1 MRRFHS
7 YLIPLLILVL
17 LPAILL
23 WPVLFAGKTLLPFDN
38 LFEWEPYRQFAE
50 QVGVTLPPHN
60 SLLSDLILENYVWK
74 KFIVECLRKGD
85 LPLWN
90 PYLFCGVPF
99 LAAGQ
104 HSAMYPFSLLF
115 YIMPI
120 VRAYGYFTWLQ
131 LVLAGLFT
139 YLFLRT
145 LRVSP
150 FGALVGAITYML
162 SAFMVVSV
170 VFTMIIAA
178 ACWLPWLLA
187 MLERIVQRWERGDER
202 APLLEMAGGAVGLGM
217 HLLAGHVEIAYY
229 VLLVMAYYALVRIAL
244 VWWGQ
249 ERGRGWAGAQAAGR
263 TGLWCLALVGLGMG
277 LGAVQYIP
285 LYELVT
291 RSFREGEVTYQQ
303 VVSWAYPIRRI
314 VAFLVPDFFGNPSQ
328 HQVFDLFRWKWVP
341 TTHNLYGQPVISTDW
356 GIKNYV
362 EGGAYLGILPLLLAA
377 VAVLSR
383 LTPHASRSTH
393 TTSRPTL
400 HASRFSE
407 SDNGSVIWIFA
418 LLAVVSLSFV
428 FGTPLYRLIFLLPGI
443 NQLHSPFRWVFPYT
457 FSLAVMAGL
466 GADVLAKGRN
476 PRSLPW
482 LGWGTLLVGMGTLAA
497 LALSRIFIGPLEPLL
512 RKAFIELAQAS
523 YTFASWELFYSY
535 EVRNLARLGL
545 LLAASGAVLLLSH
558 SNRAWHARWG
568 RLYPWHIAA
577 VALLGAD
584 LFLFGSGFNPA
595 ADPKLAEFKP
605 PVVDFL
611 QSDPD
616 LYRFTTLEWHDR
628 TFNANVGMYYG
639 LYDVRGYDSIIPKQ
653 YAEYMGLI
661 EHQGQLLYNRISPL
675 FGLHSLDSQLLDL
688 LNVKYILTT
697 QPLHHP
703 AWELVYDED
712 LMVYRNL
719 EFLPRAFVV
728 REARVYPSRQER
740 EEELRRINPRAYV
753 ILQEQPTLGLPMQD
767 HAGDCRATIAVYGPN
782 EVLIEAHMPDPG
794 FLVLLDSYF
803 PGWKAYISSKLKVE
817 SYKLDQPPTSSFE
830 LSTFDFQRET
840 EVHIYRANGNFRA
853 VQLPQGDWLVRF
865 KYTPL
870 SLKVGLYVSF
880 IAAVVCLLLVAIA
893 LWRRFYREE
902 VDRTAVQ
909 RLAKN
914 SLMPMFL
921 SLLNKGIDTA
931 FAMLMLRVLGP
942 EGAGKYA
949 FVIVVIGYF
958 DILTNFGLNTLLT
971 REVAKDRS
979 QANRYLSNTTLLRLI
994 LCGVAACLLGLFIL
1008 VWRQAFALPGDTI
1021 QALLLL
1027 GLALIPGNIST
1038 ALSSLFNAL
1047 EKMEYPAL
1055 ITTVT
1060 TVLKVS
1066 LGALVLLAGWSF
1078 VGLAGVSVVVNLIT
1092 LAILLWLVHTHLLRP
1107 RVELDRS
1114 LGREIVR
1121 ESYPLMINHLLA
1133 ALFFR
1138 MDVTLLQPMQ
1148 GDIVVGWYTTAY
1160 KFVDGLVIVP
1170 STFTVALFPLMS
1182 RFAASA
1188 RDSLIRAYFL
1198 SIKYLTALSL
1208 PVALLTTVYA
1218 REVILLF
1225 GGSRYLPHAAT
1236 ALRLL
1241 IWFFPFSCVNQVT
1254 QYVLIAI
1261 QQQRF
1266 LIRAFLVGVAF
1277 NLTANLIFIPL
1288 YSYQASA
1295 VITALSELALFLPFY
1310 WCVRRNLTPVP
1321 WLRFFWRPVVATAA
1335 VALLLVALRQRFSL
1349 VVVIPIT
1356 GLVYLLLLVG
1366 LGTFG
1371 AEDREIWGQLLPGSG
1386 RWARRLAARPS
1397 GEMRIPDA

>member
-1 MRRFHS
+1 MRHFRSH
-7 YLIPLLILVL
+7 LISLLILAL
-17 LPAILL
+17 LPTILL
-23 WPVLFAGKTLLPFDN
+23 WPVLFTGKTLLPFDN
-38 LFEWEPYRQFAE
+38 LFEWEPYCQFAE
-50 QVGVTLPPHN
+50 RAGVTLPPHN

-74 KFIVECLRKGD
+74 KFIVECLRKGQ

-115 YIMPI
+115 YILPI
-120 VRAYGYFTWLQ
+120 VRAYGIFTWLQ
-131 LVLAGLFT
+131 LVLAGFFA

-145 LRVSP
+145 LRLGP

-178 ACWLPWLLA
+178 ACWLPWLLM

-202 APLLEMAGGAVGLGM
+202 APLLEMVGGAVGLGM
-217 HLLAGHVEIAYY
+217 HLLAGHVEITYY
-229 VLLVMAYYALVRIAL
+229 TLLVMAYYALVRIGLA
-244 VWWGQ
+244 WWRR
-249 ERGRGWAGAQAAGR
+249 ERSRGWAGVWTAVR

-277 LGAVQYIP
+277 LGAVQTIP
-285 LYELVT
+285 LYELVSH
-291 RSFREGEVTYQQ
+291 SFREGAVSYQQ
-303 VVSWAYPIRRI
+303 IVGWAYPIRRI
-314 VAFLVPDFFGNPSQ
+314 IAFLVPDFFGNPS
-328 HQVFDLFRWKWVP
+328 HHRAFDLFRWQWVP
-341 TTHNLYGQPVISTDW
+341 TTHNLYGQSATSTDW

-362 EGGAYLGILPLLLAA
+362 EGGVYLGILPLLLAA
-377 VAVLSR
+377 L
-383 LTPHASRSTH
+383 
-393 TTSRPTL
+393 
-400 HASRFSE
+400 
-407 SDNGSVIWIFA
+407 A
-418 LLAVVSLSFV
+418 LLSQITHHVSRITHHAPRNTQHSSALWLFAPLALLSLCFV

-443 NQLHSPFRWVFPYT
+443 SQLHSPFRWVFPYT
-457 FSLAVMAGL
+457 FSLAVMAGI
-466 GADVLAKGRN
+466 GADVLAGPHPSPNPLPSPKIGRGEGARRWGEGTLL
-476 PRSLPW
+476 PR
-482 LGWGTLLVGMGTLAA
+482 LGWGALLAGMGTLAA

-512 RKAFIELAQAS
+512 RKTFIGLAKAS

-535 EVRNLARLGL
+535 EVRNLARFGL
-545 LLAASGAVLLLSH
+545 LLAASGGVLLLSH
-558 SNRAWHARWG
+558 SRRTWQTRWG
-568 RLYPWHIAA
+568 RLYPWQIAA
-577 VALLGAD
+577 LALLAAD
-584 LFLFGSGFNPA
+584 LLLFGYGFNPA

-653 YAEYMGLI
+653 YTEYMGLI

-697 QPLHHP
+697 HPFDHP
-703 AWELVYDED
+703 AWELVYDQD

-728 REARVYPSRQER
+728 REARAYPDRQER
-740 EEELRRINPRAYV
+740 ERELRRINPRAYV
-753 ILQEQPTLGLPMQD
+753 ILEEKPELDLPMKD
-767 HAGDCRATIAVYGPN
+767 HAGECKAIIVTYGPN

-803 PGWKAYISSKLKVE
+803 PGWKAYISSKLQVE
-817 SYKLDQPPTSSFE
+817 SSKSEAE
-830 LSTFDFQRET
+830 LET
-840 EVHIYRANGNFRA
+840 EVPIYRANGNFRA
-853 VQLPQGDWLVRF
+853 VQLPQGEWLVRF

-880 IAAVVCLLLVAIA
+880 IAVVVCLLLAAMA
-893 LWRRFYREE
+893 LWQRFYREG
-902 VDRTAVQ
+902 VDQTAMQ

-914 SLMPMFL
+914 SLAPMSL

-949 FVIVVIGYF
+949 FAIVVIGYF
-958 DILTNFGLNTLLT
+958 EILTNFGLNTLLT

-979 QANRYLSNTTLLRLI
+979 QANRYLSNTALLRLI
-994 LCGVAACLLGLFIL
+994 LCGAAAFLLAGFIL
-1008 VWRQAFALPGDTI
+1008 VWWQAFGLPGDTI
-1021 QALLLL
+1021 LALLLL
-1027 GLALIPGNIST
+1027 GVALIPSNLST
-1038 ALSSLFNAL
+1038 ALSSLFNAF
-1047 EKMEYPAL
+1047 ERMEYPAL

-1092 LAILLWLVHTHLLRP
+1092 LAILLWLVRAHLLSP
-1107 RVELDRS
+1107 RVEFDPS
-1114 LGREIVR
+1114 LNREILG

-1133 ALFFR
+1133 TLFFR
-1138 MDVTLLQPMQ
+1138 MDVTLLQPTQ
-1148 GDIVVGWYTTAY
+1148 GDLVVGWYTTAY
-1160 KFVDGLVIVP
+1160 KFIDGLIIVP
-1170 STFTVALFPLMS
+1170 STFTIALFPLMS

-1188 RDSLIRAYFL
+1188 RESLIRAYFL
-1198 SIKYLTALSL
+1198 SIKYLAALSL
-1208 PVALLTTVYA
+1208 PVALLTTFYA

-1266 LIRAFLVGVAF
+1266 LTRAFLIGVAF

-1288 YSYQASA
+1288 YGYRASA
-1295 VITALSELALFLPFY
+1295 VITVLSELALLIPFY

-1321 WLRFFWRPVVATAA
+1321 WARFFWRPILATAA
-1335 VALLLVALRQRFSL
+1335 MALLVGRLWQRLSL
-1349 VVVIPIT
+1349 VVVIPLA

-1371 AEDREIWGQLLPGSG
+1371 MEDREIWGQLLPGSG
-1386 RWARRLAARPS
+1386 RWMRWLTARPS
-1397 GEMRIPDA
+1397 SERVTS

>member
-1 MRRFHS
+1 MRRFRP
-7 YLIPLLILVL
+7 LILLLILAL

-23 WPVLFAGKTLLPFDN
+23 WPVLFTGKTLLPFDN
-38 LFEWEPYRQFAE
+38 LFEWEPYRQFAK
-50 QVGVTLPPHN
+50 QMGVTLPPHN

-74 KFIVECLRKGD
+74 KFIVECLRRGE

-145 LRVSP
+145 LRLSP
-150 FGALVGAITYML
+150 FGALIGAIVYML
-162 SAFMVVSV
+162 SAFMVVSI

-178 ACWLPWLLA
+178 ACWLPWLLM
-187 MLERIVQRWERGDER
+187 MLERIVQRWERGERR
-202 APLLEMAGGAVGLGM
+202 APLLEIVGGGVGLGM
-217 HLLAGHVEIAYY
+217 HLLAGHVEITYY
-229 VLLVMAYYALVRIAL
+229 TLLVMAYYALARIVL
-244 VWWGQ
+244 VWWRQ
-249 ERGRGWAGAQAAGR
+249 ERERGRTGVWAAAR

-285 LYELVT
+285 LYELVS
-291 RSFREGEVTYQQ
+291 RSFREGAVTYQQ
-303 VVSWAYPIRRI
+303 IVGWAYPLRRI
-314 VAFLVPDFFGNPSQ
+314 IAFLVPDFFGNPS
-328 HQVFDLFRWKWVP
+328 HHRIFDLLHWKWVP
-341 TTHNLYGQPVISTDW
+341 TTHNLYGQPVTSTDW

-377 VAVLSR
+377 FALLNCITYYILRNTKYVTRNTQYVFL
-383 LTPHASRSTH
+383 
-393 TTSRPTL
+393 
-400 HASRFSE
+400 
-407 SDNGSVIWIFA
+407 FA

-428 FGTPLYRLIFLLPGI
+428 FGTPLYRLLFLLPGI

-457 FSLAVMAGL
+457 LSLAVLAGI
-466 GADVLAKGRN
+466 GAEMLAN
-476 PRSLPW
+476 PLPSPQTERGERARGWGEGLSW
-482 LGWGTLLVGMGTLAA
+482 LGWGALLGGLGTLAA
-497 LALSRIFIGPLEPLL
+497 LALSRAFIGPLEPLVK
-512 RKAFIELAQAS
+512 RVFIALAKAS
-523 YTFASWELFYSY
+523 YAFASWELFYSY
-535 EVRNLARLGL
+535 EVRNLARFGL
-545 LLAASGAVLLLSH
+545 LLAASGGVLLLSR
-558 SNRAWHARWG
+558 SGRTWRTRWG
-568 RLYPWHIAA
+568 RLYWWQVAA
-577 VALLGAD
+577 VAVLTAD
-584 LFLFGSGFNPA
+584 LLLFGYGFNPA
-595 ADPKLAEFKP
+595 TDPKLAEFKP

-616 LYRFTTLEWHDR
+616 LYRFTTLEGHDR

-653 YAEYMGLI
+653 YADYMELI

-675 FGLHSLDSQLLDL
+675 FGLNSLDSPLLDL

-697 QPLHHP
+697 RPFHHP
-703 AWELVYDED
+703 AWELVYDRD
-712 LMVYRNL
+712 LKVYRNL

-728 REARVYPSRQER
+728 REARVYPDRQER
-740 EEELRRINPRAYV
+740 ERELRRINPRAYV
-753 ILQEQPTLGLPMQD
+753 ILEEKPKLELPMKA
-767 HAGDCRATIAVYGPN
+767 HAGECRATVLSYGPN

-803 PGWKAYISSKLKVE
+803 PGWKAYISPKSEVRSPQSRTGPQTE
-817 SYKLDQPPTSSFE
+817 DRRP
-830 LSTFDFQRET
+830 ET
-840 EVHIYRANGNFRA
+840 EVSIYRANGNFRA

-870 SLKVGLYVSF
+870 SLKVGLYISF
-880 IAAVVCLLLVAIA
+880 IAGVICLLLVAIA
-893 LWRRFYREE
+893 LWQRFYREE
-902 VDRTAVQ
+902 LGRSAVR

-914 SLMPMFL
+914 SLAPMFL
-921 SLLNKGIDTA
+921 SLLNKGIDTV

-949 FVIVVIGYF
+949 FAIVVIGYF
-958 DILTNFGLNTLLT
+958 EILTNFGLNTLLT

-979 QANRYLSNTTLLRLI
+979 QANRYLSNTALLRMI
-994 LCGVAACLLGLFIL
+994 LCGVATCLLALFIL
-1008 VWRQAFALPGDTI
+1008 IWRRTFGLPGDTI
-1021 QALLLL
+1021 LALLLL
-1027 GLALIPGNIST
+1027 GLALIPSNLST
-1038 ALSSLFNAL
+1038 ALSSLFNAF
-1047 EKMEYPAL
+1047 EQMEYPAL

-1066 LGALVLLAGWSF
+1066 LGALALLAGWSF

-1092 LAILLWLVHTHLLRP
+1092 LAILFRLVCTRLLRP
-1107 RVELDRS
+1107 RVEFDPS
-1114 LGREIVR
+1114 LSRNILH

-1133 ALFFR
+1133 TLFFR
-1138 MDVTLLQPMQ
+1138 MDVMLLQPMR

-1160 KFVDGLVIVP
+1160 KFIDGLVIVP
-1170 STFTVALFPLMS
+1170 STFTIALFPIMS

-1198 SIKYLTALSL
+1198 SIKYLATLSL
-1208 PVALLTTVYA
+1208 PVALLTTFYA
-1218 REVILLF
+1218 REIILIF
-1225 GGSRYLPHAAT
+1225 GGSQYLPHAAI
-1236 ALRLL
+1236 ALQLL

-1261 QQQRF
+1261 NQQRF
-1266 LIRAFLVGVAF
+1266 LTRAFLIGVAF

-1288 YSYQASA
+1288 YGYRASA
-1295 VITALSELALFLPFY
+1295 VITVLSELALLIPFY
-1310 WCVRRNLTPVP
+1310 WCVRRNLTSVP
-1321 WLRFFWRPVVATAA
+1321 WTRFFWRPALATAVLA
-1335 VALLLVALRQRFSL
+1335 PLVGGLQPRLSPF
-1349 VVVIPIT
+1349 VVIPLAVLI
-1356 GLVYLLLLVG
+1356 YSFLLVV

-1371 AEDREIWGQLLPGSG
+1371 AEDREIWGQLLPGSR
-1386 RWARRLAARPS
+1386 RWARWLTVSSP
-1397 GEMRIPDA
+1397 RI